1 MFKIVKDYQFKFV
14 SKVIYLSIMIFTL
27 LSEVNAQSLSSALA
41 NAYSNHPLLFSERAE
56 ERAVSEAVAEALSG
70 WKPEV
75 YLDGSL
81 GKTLVTTTTS
91 TTTKTNNNMP
101 ISIGIVV
108 EQKIYDGG
116 KTSQNVKI
124 ADTNFIVSQANLMII
139 ENQILLKAAT
149 SYFNLL
155 KELDLLNIAKKNKE
169 VIQRQLEATKD
180 RFDVGDLTVT
190 DVSQAEAR
198 FSDASANLVKAQ
210 SDLNIARAVFFSD
223 TGLEPED
230 VFYPEA
236 MPILPQNLQGLID
249 SVKNSNPSIV
259 YARKNKIL
267 AEEKL
272 NLALKDMSLTV
283 DLRASA
289 NQAYDPNT
297 FFEEQ
302 RYFDVSANF
311 KLPLY
316 KGGKDKSNIRKYR
329 EKLIKSN
336 SIVDNM
342 LRQESEKAIT
352 IWNKIESLNSQIISF
367 KASILANEIALDG
380 VVQEENV
387 GARTVIDVLDAE
399 NELFMAK
406 ANLIKA
412 NNNLFIA
419 SYQLLEVTGS
429 MNARD
434 LNLPVTTL
442 YDSNEYYNKMKSLSG
457 TSNSDKK
464 SILDL
469 LNVN

>member
-1 MFKIVKDYQFKFV
+1 MFKIVKDYRFIFV
-14 SKVIYLSIMIFTL
+14 SKVIYLSIIIFTL

-41 NAYSNHPLLFSERAE
+41 NTYSNHPLLFSERAE
-56 ERAVSEAVAEALSG
+56 ERAVSEGVAEALSG

-81 GKTLVTTTTS
+81 GKTLVTTKTS
-91 TTTKTNNNMP
+91 TATKTNSNLP
-101 ISIGIVV
+101 ISMGIVV

-116 KTSQNVKI
+116 KTNQNVKI

-139 ENQILLKAAT
+139 ENQVLLKAAT

-230 VFYPEA
+230 VFYPKA
-236 MPILPQNLQGLID
+236 MPILPQNLPGLID
-249 SVKNSNPSIV
+249 SVKNSNPSII
-259 YARKNKIL
+259 YARKNRIL